1 MIPLAAI
8 ALLAAEP
15 ALELGDAVQ
24 ALQAGRLEQARLML
38 DAAVSA
44 GANGEEVD
52 RLLAEI
58 AFRTG
63 KWATALER
71 YERLA
76 ALHPNESLTL
86 ERAGISAFY
95 LGDLHRSAAALAAAT
110 AIPGASWRAWN
121 ARGAVADF
129 RRDWAE
135 ADIAYD
141 RALDLAPASAHVLN
155 NRGWSLL
162 LRGDWAEAMPLI
174 ERAAALAPGTRR
186 IADNLELARAA
197 VAEDLPRRHAGESD
211 SGWAARLNDAGVLA
225 MASGDRQRAIA
236 AFAQAIEARGQWFD
250 RASNNLDLVEGREQ
264 LAPVEHQE

>member
-1 MIPLAAI
+1 MIPLVAI

-15 ALELGDAVQ
+15 AVGLGDAVQ

-44 GANGEEVD
+44 GARGEEID
-52 RLLAEI
+52 RLLAEL

-63 KWATALER
+63 NWPAALQR

-76 ALHPNESLTL
+76 AMHPDESLTL
-86 ERAGISAFY
+86 ERAGIAAFH
-95 LGDLHRSAAALAAAT
+95 LGDLVRAGAALAAAT

-129 RRDWAE
+129 RRDWAA
-135 ADIAYD
+135 ADSAYA
-141 RALDLAPASAHVLN
+141 RALQLAPANANVLN

-162 LRGDWAEAMPLI
+162 LRGDWAEALPLL
-174 ERAAALAPGTRR
+174 EQAAALAPGTRR

-197 VAEDLPRRHAGESD
+197 LAEDLPRRRAGESD
-211 SGWAARLNDAGVLA
+211 SDWAARLNDAGVLA
-225 MASGDRQRAIA
+225 MAGGDRKRAIA
-236 AFAQAIEARGQWFD
+236 AFAQAIEARALWFD
-250 RASNNLDLVEGREQ
+250 RAANNLALIER
-264 LAPVEHQE
+264 